1 MKTLFLTGPVSLSMV
16 TEGLKI
22 REGNES
28 RVVSPPYLPYDAII
42 VQNAFGYVS
51 WAALRILLSLRIAV
65 VMLDYQGSVLGHMSP
80 YARRDGDLRA
90 RQLRASAD
98 PKKRLAIARSIVQ
111 RGYRRRGSNVNVGAA
126 STIKELM
133 KLESEGAERHW
144 VRWKQRLTSVWPEH
158 DFDGRDN
165 PRYRARF
172 RAVTRTNAVLN
183 YSYALLETAARN
195 TIHRVGLLP
204 DIGFLHVPTQPRKE
218 PLVYDFM
225 ELGRG
230 WVDDAVLA
238 WLSKPANRD
247 RRGFK
252 RSAEWVVRL
261 APEKARELVQYVSPR
276 IRTETL
282 WHDARNIVLRL

>member
-1 MKTLFLTGPVSLSMV
+1 MKALFLTGPVSLSMV

-28 RVVSPPYLPYDAII
+28 RVVSPPYLPYDAIV

-51 WAALRILLSLRIAV
+51 WAALRILLSLRISV

-90 RQLRASAD
+90 RQLRASDD
-98 PKKRLAIARSIVQ
+98 PKKRLSIARRIVQ
-111 RGYRRRGSNVNVGAA
+111 RGYRRRGSYVNVGAA

-133 KLESEGAERHW
+133 RLEAEGAERHW
-144 VRWKQRLTSVWPEH
+144 ARWKQRLASVWPDH
-158 DFDGRDN
+158 DFDGREN

-183 YSYALLETAARN
+183 YSYALLEGACRTM
-195 TIHRVGLLP
+195 IHRVGLLP
-204 DIGFLHVPTQPRKE
+204 DIGFLHVEMARTE
-218 PLVYDFM
+218 PLVYDMM

-230 WVDDAVLA
+230 WIDQAVLD
-238 WLSKPANRD
+238 WFSNPEGRK
-247 RRGFK
+247 GFK
-252 RSAEWVVRL
+252 RSAEWTVRIP
-261 APEKARELVQYVSPR
+261 PEKAREIVGFVSPR
-276 IRTETL
+276 VRSEVL
-282 WHDARNIVLRL
+282 WHDARDIVKRL